1 MIDTDL
7 RRAGLLEAAKI
18 RPEAG
23 LIEVLTGKLP
33 VDQVLIADQ
42 LPGLDL
48 LPVASNSFM
57 AEDLFS
63 GEGMQALLHDMAAR
77 YDRIILDTAPLL
89 GVAESRTIARLVDA
103 AILVIK
109 WGDTPINAVKSALNG
124 LVQDGVPLVGALFS
138 MVDAGEEAYGALY
151 YSSQIQ
157 CLLPL
162 GVSGGPPSLMRP
174 MPQRWRAGRGAGL
187 HGLDAEQRSPGGA
200 DARSLGPPGG
210 GSGDGGGRP
219 CLSAIDRTADRLAG
233 PRGAAARGDA
243 RPDRRRRS
251 RPCGAAHR
259 SGTRDIA
266 AARAS
271 PAGLG
276 RGGGRARLCRVAGAW
291 SDSPQAIRALAQSYA
306 AAPYLRDSAP
316 WRIRFGVTV
325 WSRLDA
331 QTRDHIVNETAWSP
345 RHRAATMP
353 MRWGSSPARPPS
365 RWSRAASRLTARR
378 LRHEAGGAAPD
389 SPASTAAADASA
401 GMSSA
406 TSVLAQTKMT
416 ASAAT
421 SATTTG
427 SRSRCARRK

>member
-1 MIDTDL
+1 MSSYAETFRVLRHALSSGPERQGARIVAMLSSLPDEGKTSSALALARICALAGEKVLLIDTDL

-151 YSSQIQ
+151 YSSKYN
-157 CLLPL
+157 
-162 GVSGGPPSLMRP
+162 
-174 MPQRWRAGRGAGL
+174 AYY
-187 HGLDAEQRSPGGA
+187 RS
-200 DARSLGPPGG
+200 
-210 GSGDGGGRP
+210 
-219 CLSAIDRTADRLAG
+219 
-233 PRGAAARGDA
+233 
-243 RPDRRRRS
+243 
-251 RPCGAAHR
+251 
-259 SGTRDIA
+259 
-266 AARAS
+266 
-271 PAGLG
+271 
-276 RGGGRARLCRVAGAW
+276 
-291 SDSPQAIRALAQSYA
+291 
-306 AAPYLRDSAP
+306 
-316 WRIRFGVTV
+316 
-325 WSRLDA
+325 
-331 QTRDHIVNETAWSP
+331 E
-345 RHRAATMP
+345 
-353 MRWGSSPARPPS
+353 
-365 RWSRAASRLTARR
+365 
-378 LRHEAGGAAPD
+378 
-389 SPASTAAADASA
+389 
-401 GMSSA
+401 
-406 TSVLAQTKMT
+406 
-416 ASAAT
+416 
-421 SATTTG
+421 
-427 SRSRCARRK
+427 